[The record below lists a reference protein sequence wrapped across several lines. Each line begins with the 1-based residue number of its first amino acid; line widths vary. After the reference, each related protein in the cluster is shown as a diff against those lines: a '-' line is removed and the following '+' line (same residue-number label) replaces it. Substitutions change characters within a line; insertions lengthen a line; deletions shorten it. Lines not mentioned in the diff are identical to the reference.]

1 MVFVT
6 EGAHGNGELSKL
18 DSRLF
23 RQQKGLTKDC
33 ISQIGSF
40 LDGWTVIDYNERN
53 DGIPSKTFK
62 SEDTCMMNRGALELA
77 AGREV

>member
-1 MVFVT
+1 MRT
-6 EGAHGNGELSKL
+6 ETGELSKL

-23 RQQKGLTKDC
+23 PQQKGLTKDTTL
-33 ISQIGSF
+33 QIGSF
-40 LDGWTVIDYNERN
+40 LDGWAIIDYNEKN
-53 DGIPSKTFK
+53 DGIPPKTFK

>member
-6 EGAHGNGELSKL
+6 EDAHENGELSKL

-33 ISQIGSF
+33 ISHKSDRF
-40 LDGWTVIDYNERN
+40 LTDGR
-53 DGIPSKTFK
+53 
-62 SEDTCMMNRGALELA
+62 
-77 AGREV
+77 